1 MERRRTSVWRT
12 KPTFWVCFLFAVA
25 EVAPTHSSSSL
36 TVSAAHRYYSC
47 PEGVTAKLVC
57 NQKNTNLHPDQHVAD
72 RWLFTPHIDMH
83 CKRGETP
90 RDVAHKGHSSQLGVE
105 MGHSNENMWVILR
118 NVTLADQGRY
128 CCLALGA
135 KIDHNHQSVES
146 HSHIV
151 LHVTPKR
158 DGATNCT
165 FWDPTPPPGMKPTLP
180 PASVPV
186 ALALAACILA
196 LLSLPLIL
204 VLVYKQR
211 ENSRS
216 NRRGQELVRM
226 DSEAQGHENPVFLGG
241 SPQTKTRTVSQ
252 ILTRQPS
259 ETSRH
264 LLSDPGT
271 PLSPPAHGDVF
282 FPSEDVIPE
291 NPDLVQI

>member
-1 MERRRTSVWRT
+1 MERRRTSAWRR
-12 KPTFWVCFLFAVA
+12 KPMFWVFCLLFAVA
-25 EVAPTHSSSSL
+25 EAKVETSHPNSPL
-36 TVSAAHRYYSC
+36 TVSAAHLHYTC

-57 NQKNTNLHPDQHVAD
+57 NQKNANLYPKEHIRD
-72 RWLFTPHIDMH
+72 RWLFTPHSDMH
-83 CKRGETP
+83 CKIGKTP
-90 RDVAHKGHSSQLGVE
+90 RNISHKDQDSRLGVE
-105 MGHSNENMWVILR
+105 MNHTSDNMWVILK
-118 NVTLADQGRY
+118 NVTYADQGRY
-128 CCLALGA
+128 CCIALEF
-135 KIDHNHQSVES
+135 KNEHNHLSVLQNT
-146 HSHIV
+146 HSHII
-151 LHVTPKR
+151 LHVTPRR
-158 DGATNCT
+158 DGVTNCT
-165 FWDPTPPPGMKPTLP
+165 FWDLTPP

-211 ENSRS
+211 ENSQS

-271 PLSPPAHGDVF
+271 PLSPPTHGDVF
-282 FPSEDVIPE
+282 FPSEDIIPE
-291 NPDLVQI
+291 SPDLVQI

>member
-12 KPTFWVCFLFAVA
+12 KSMFWVCFLFAAA
-25 EVAPTHSSSSL
+25 EAKVAPTHSSSSL
-36 TVSAAHRYYSC
+36 TVSAAHRFYSC
-47 PEGVTAKLVC
+47 PQGVTAKLVC
-57 NQKNTNLHPDQHVAD
+57 NQKNANLHPDQHVAE
-72 RWLFTPHIDMH
+72 RWLFTPHTDLH
-83 CKRGETP
+83 CKPGGTP
-90 RDVAHKGHSSQLGVE
+90 RHVTRKGQASQLGVE
-105 MGHSNENMWVILR
+105 VGHSNENMWVILR
-118 NVTLADQGRY
+118 NVTHADQGRY
-128 CCLALGA
+128 CCLALGG
-135 KIDHNHQSVES
+135 KIDHGHQSVES

-151 LHVTPKR
+151 LQVTPKR
-158 DGATNCT
+158 DGVTNCT
-165 FWDPTPPPGMKPTLP
+165 FWDPAPP

-241 SPQTKTRTVSQ
+241 SPQIKTRTVSQ

-271 PLSPPAHGDVF
+271 PFSPPAHGDVF

-291 NPDLVQI
+291 TPDLVQI

>member
-1 MERRRTSVWRT
+1 MERRRTSVWLR
-12 KPTFWVCFLFAVA
+12 KPMFWIVCFLVAVA
-25 EVAPTHSSSSL
+25 EAKVAPSHSSSPL
-36 TVSAAHRYYSC
+36 TVSSAHRYYTC

-57 NQKNTNLHPDQHVAD
+57 NQKNANLHPDHHVRD
-72 RWLFTPHIDMH
+72 LWLFTPHTDLH
-83 CKRGETP
+83 CKKGETP
-90 RDVAHKGHSSQLGVE
+90 RNVSHKPRNSNLGVE
-105 MGHSNENMWVILR
+105 MNYTNENMWVILR
-118 NVTLADQGRY
+118 NVTHADQGRY
-128 CCLALGA
+128 CCIALDV
-135 KIDHNHQSVES
+135 KIDHKQQTAQQST
-146 HSHIV
+146 HSHII
-151 LHVTPKR
+151 LQVTPKR
-158 DGATNCT
+158 DGVTSCT
-165 FWDPTPPPGMKPTLP
+165 FWDPTPPPA
-180 PASVPV
+180 ASVPV

-226 DSEAQGHENPVFLGG
+226 DSEAQGHENPVFLIG
-241 SPQTKTRTVSQ
+241 SPQVKTRTVSQ
-252 ILTRQPS
+252 IMTRQPS